1 MVDKWVFC
9 GLNKSLDRQSFDCG
23 VAELNDYLQRYA
35 SQNHRKGIATTF
47 VALASTEDLQIAGY
61 YSVSMAEITVEVLP
75 IEFQKGLPR
84 YPIPAMRVGRLA
96 VDITRRG
103 EGLGKAL
110 LMECF
115 RRAIVLSREIGI
127 FAIVVDA
134 TNESAIDFYLKY
146 GFIQLPSQPMYL
158 FIPLATIGK

>member
-1 MVDKWVFC
+1 MVDKWIFC
-9 GLNKSLDRQSFDCG
+9 ALDKSLDRQSFDCG
-23 VAELNDYLQRYA
+23 VIELNDYLQRYA

-47 VALASTEDLQIAGY
+47 VALASADDRQIAGY
-61 YSVSMAEITVEVLP
+61 YSVSMAEITIEILP
-75 IEFQKGLPR
+75 TEFQKGLPR
-84 YPIPAMRVGRLA
+84 YPIPAMRIGRLA

-134 TNESAIDFYLKY
+134 TNESARDFYLKY
-146 GFIQLPSQPMYL
+146 GFITLPSQPMSL
-158 FIPLATIGK
+158 FIPLATIKS

>member
-1 MVDKWVFC
+1 MVNNWIFC
-9 GLNKSLDRQSFDCG
+9 GLNKSLNRQSFDCG
-23 VAELNDYLQRYA
+23 VAELNEYLQRYA

-47 VALASTEDLQIAGY
+47 VALASTDDLQIAGY
-61 YSVSMAEITVEVLP
+61 YSVSMAEMTIELLP

-84 YPIPAMRVGRLA
+84 YPIPAMRIGRLA
-96 VDITRRG
+96 VDINRRR

-115 RRAIVLSREIGI
+115 RRAIFLSREIGI

-134 TNESAIDFYLKY
+134 TNDSARDFYLKY
-146 GFIQLPSQPMYL
+146 GFIPLPSQPMTL